1 MSSRKGPA
9 PLECLVVVPG
19 EMRRSLVGSPT
30 AGSYNTRRAP
40 CGASN
45 NCLWEGLKMP
55 GFRPLRCL
63 VLPIVAAALL
73 PVGAKAA
80 PSLAQAIKQADA
92 KYLELKDLDVKPVTP
107 NIEAGSGEE
116 ETEPTSR
123 EIALGPLK
131 AALSYRQEGSG
142 EEAMHHPRRHRVRR
156 RQADRRARGRRHRHG
171 RSAGQRADR
180 RDRSRQ
186 FQPGSRGV
194 VLYRRRPLL
203 LRHQGHLREQGWRE
217 LEDDRARSVR
227 RRTAAWQAT
236 LPATGTR
243 SSRPAT
249 TPSST
254 PLAAMPAR
262 PRRSRSSP

>member
-1 MSSRKGPA
+1 
-9 PLECLVVVPG
+9 
-19 EMRRSLVGSPT
+19 
-30 AGSYNTRRAP
+30 
-40 CGASN
+40 
-45 NCLWEGLKMP
+45 MP
-55 GFRPLRCL
+55 GFRPFRCL
-63 VLPIVAAALL
+63 VVPFIAAALL

-92 KYLELKDLDVKPVTP
+92 KYLKLKDLDAKPATP
-107 NIEAGSGEE
+107 NIEAGGFEGGGKQAN
-116 ETEPTSR
+116 EPGDR
-123 EIALGPLK
+123 AWLPQGCAQLQ
-131 AALSYRQEGSG
+131 ARRVGRG
-142 EEAMHHPRRHRVRR
+142 GDDHPRRHRVRR
-156 RQADRRARGRRHRHG
+156 RQAGRGAQGRRHRHG

-194 VLYRRRPLL
+194 VLYRRRALL
-203 LRHQGHLREQGWRE
+203 LRHQGHFREQGRRE

-227 RRTAAWQAT
+227 WRTAARQAT

-243 SSRPAT
+243 CSRPAT

-262 PRRSRSSP
+262 PRRSRSSQ